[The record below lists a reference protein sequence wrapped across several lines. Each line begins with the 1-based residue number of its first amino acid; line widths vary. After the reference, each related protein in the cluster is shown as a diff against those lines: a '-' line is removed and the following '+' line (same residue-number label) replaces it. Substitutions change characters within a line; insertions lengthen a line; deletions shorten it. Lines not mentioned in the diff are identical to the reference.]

1 MGLLTI
7 EVDVSLTLLPALGTL
22 FLRLGCLIRFCCKGL
37 CLVLLSLLCHIWL
50 LSLGSLVS
58 SDERWRVDPG
68 VREVGER
75 REKWREEGKLWGCI
89 VEEKNQFSI
98 KKKKPHFERRGSDF
112 RGMFNLK
119 TGSV

>member
-1 MGLLTI
+1 MSRSHYVLS
-7 EVDVSLTLLPALGTL
+7 SLM
-22 FLRLGCLIRFCCKGL
+22 C
-37 CLVLLSLLCHIWL
+37 CLVSCSNRKDSSLSYHTLLCHAWL

-98 KKKKPHFERRGSDF
+98 KKKKSNISPV
-112 RGMFNLK
+112 L
-119 TGSV
+119 